1 MIILSDGE
9 GSEVSFLASS
19 TATALLAVAAPTVVG
34 ELTDRRKI
42 SMNKTKIAQT
52 LMAVM
57 VGSALLSGSALAADT
72 SMSQKA
78 DSLGDK
84 IDSSMNKAGNFMD
97 DSAVTAKAKAA
108 LVDDET
114 IKSTDIS
121 VETHQGVVT
130 LSGFVASPEQS
141 EKAVAVVKKVE
152 GVKSVS
158 DKLHVKESGEQSI
171 KGYAGDTATTS
182 EIKAKLLADDIVP
195 SRNVKV
201 ETTNGVVQ
209 LTGTVQNKAQSDRAE
224 SIAKAIEGVKSVK
237 NDLTVKS

>member
-1 MIILSDGE
+1 
-9 GSEVSFLASS
+9 
-19 TATALLAVAAPTVVG
+19 
-34 ELTDRRKI
+34 
-42 SMNKTKIAQT
+42 MNKTKIAKT
-52 LMAVM
+52 LMAAM
-57 VGSALLSGSALAADT
+57 IGSALISGSALADE

-78 DSLGDK
+78 SQTADSAGSK
-84 IDSSMNKAGNFMD
+84 IDSSMKKVDGYMD
-97 DSAVTAKAKAA
+97 DSGITAKAKAA
-108 LVDDET
+108 LVDDDA

-121 VETHQGVVT
+121 VKTHSGVVT
-130 LSGFVASPEQS
+130 LSGFVTSQDQA
-141 EKAVAVVKKVE
+141 EKAVAVVQKIE

-158 DKLHVKESGEQSI
+158 DKLHVRDSKASSM

-201 ETTNGVVQ
+201 ETTDGVVQ
-209 LTGTVQNKAQSDRAE
+209 LSGQVANQVQSDRAE

>member
-1 MIILSDGE
+1 
-9 GSEVSFLASS
+9 
-19 TATALLAVAAPTVVG
+19 
-34 ELTDRRKI
+34 
-42 SMNKTKIAQT
+42 MNKTKITKT

-57 VGSALLSGSALAADT
+57 VGSALLSGSALADE
-72 SMSQKA
+72 SVSQKTQNAA
-78 DSLGDK
+78 DSAGST
-84 IDSSMNKAGNFMD
+84 IDSSMKKVDGFMD
-97 DSAVTAKAKAA
+97 DSAITAKAKAA

-121 VETHQGVVT
+121 VETQKGVVT
-130 LSGFVASPEQS
+130 LSGFVSSQDQA
-141 EKAVAVVKKVE
+141 EKAVALVKKVE

-158 DKLHVKESGEQSI
+158 DKLHVRDSEKQSVS
-171 KGYAGDTATTS
+171 GYAGDAATTS

-209 LTGTVQNKAQSDRAE
+209 LSGTVEKQAQSERAE

-237 NDLTVKS
+237 NDLMVKP